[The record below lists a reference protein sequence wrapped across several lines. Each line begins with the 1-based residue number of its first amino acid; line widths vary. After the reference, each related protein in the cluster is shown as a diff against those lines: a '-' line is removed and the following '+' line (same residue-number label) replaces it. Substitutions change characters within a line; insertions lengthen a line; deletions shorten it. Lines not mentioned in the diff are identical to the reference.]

1 LDTLLASGFSVK
13 LRLPEDY
20 TCQKA
25 KGKVPS
31 GSRGRGQRG
40 NLKGNGGVGRG
51 KSGRGR
57 EGGQRG
63 NGNGGVGQEKADGE
77 GREVRG
83 EREKE
88 GWAQEKADREGRKEV
103 VSAKPQNN
111 SRSDH

>member
-1 LDTLLASGFSVK
+1 
-13 LRLPEDY
+13 
-20 TCQKA
+20 
-25 KGKVPS
+25 
-31 GSRGRGQRG
+31 
-40 NLKGNGGVGRG
+40 
-51 KSGRGR
+51 
-57 EGGQRG
+57 
-63 NGNGGVGQEKADGE
+63 VGQEKADGE